1 MLMTFELNDIIIDNV
16 FFLET
21 RNNIIMDGKFT
32 KIIYSNE
39 NVVANGIYVNIDI
52 NEYAF
57 DKSYNRICMKHTKN
71 NDYIIKKISDI
82 ENYILKYFK
91 HINGNTKQ
99 TKFLLKEQ
107 LESLFIKVYRDN
119 RHQHANDNK
128 MCSKIVLKISGVW
141 EDNNSIGITYKLM
154 ETFTLT

>member
-1 MLMTFELNDIIIDNV
+1 MLLVYDLNDISIDNV

-32 KIIYSNE
+32 KIIYSDE
-39 NVVANGIYVNIDI
+39 NVVTNGLYMTTSI
-52 NEYAF
+52 NEFTF
-57 DKSYNRICMKHTKN
+57 DKSYSRIAMKYTHN
-71 NDYIIKKISDI
+71 NNNIIRKITEI
-82 ENYILKYFK
+82 EYYILKNFK

-99 TKFLLKEQ
+99 TKYLLKEQ
-107 LESLFIKVYRDN
+107 LDTLFIKVYRDN
-119 RHQHANDNK
+119 YPYANNNNIYG
-128 MCSKIVLKISGVW
+128 KIVLKISGVW